1 MAKQQLKPKDK
12 VVVRMTRDGVVR
24 ENLTEGTSEKITKRP
39 EDAQLVKP
47 HEAEAPASPE
57 KPKKRPQARPDDVQP
72 KPEAQMSP
80 ASEDKSA
87 DQAQSDTAEKE
98 QPKPEEYKPGELP
111 VSESSSPM
119 PLAPEGNYAAPIV
132 PGSVIAATAVTSS
145 VRKAKVVEA
154 VDGQGIL
161 DKAAETAAEKP
172 VTDAPAP
179 TKKIQRLEKKA

>member
-12 VVVRMTRDGVVR
+12 VIVRMTRDGAVR

-57 KPKKRPQARPDDVQP
+57 KPKKRPQARPEDLQP
-72 KPEAQMSP
+72 KQEAQMP
-80 ASEDKSA
+80 HATEDKSA
-87 DQAQSDTAEKE
+87 DQVQSDTSEKE

-119 PLAPEGNYAAPIV
+119 PLSPEGHHAAPV
-132 PGSVIAATAVTSS
+132 DPGSVIAATAVTSS
-145 VRKAKVVEA
+145 VRKANVV
-154 VDGQGIL
+154 
-161 DKAAETAAEKP
+161 
-172 VTDAPAP
+172 
-179 TKKIQRLEKKA
+179 RFC

>member
-1 MAKQQLKPKDK
+1 
-12 VVVRMTRDGVVR
+12 
-24 ENLTEGTSEKITKRP
+24 
-39 EDAQLVKP
+39 
-47 HEAEAPASPE
+47 
-57 KPKKRPQARPDDVQP
+57 
-72 KPEAQMSP
+72 MSP

-119 PLAPEGNYAAPIV
+119 PLAPEGNYADPIV

-172 VTDAPAP
+172 VTGAPAP
-179 TKKIQRLEKKA
+179 TMKIQRLEKKAEQAHERLDAARESLPTKKVLKKERVFDETNHSARWPHLSIIMTLIFSSARPTRWRSFPRAMESTPIIQ

>member
-12 VVVRMTRDGVVR
+12 VVVIMTRDGAMR

-80 ASEDKSA
+80 ASEDKSE

-98 QPKPEEYKPGELP
+98 QPKPEEYKPG
-111 VSESSSPM
+111 
-119 PLAPEGNYAAPIV
+119 
-132 PGSVIAATAVTSS
+132 
-145 VRKAKVVEA
+145 
-154 VDGQGIL
+154 
-161 DKAAETAAEKP
+161 
-172 VTDAPAP
+172 
-179 TKKIQRLEKKA
+179 